1 MFARPAN
8 ALTKVSLL
16 TKSRADLANFSMKV
30 TLAYCSRI
38 IPSHSLF
45 YSSCPILLSSTA
57 DWYTLKARRQVP
69 CSSQCSTPSTSFWL
83 WSHSIYSWL
92 TFWLRS
98 KTGVGHILII
108 FEYTKYPVNEE
119 CNFCLK
125 WVNSGMFLWY
135 KHRHKE
141 PNWETK
147 WWLLLNKAEL

>member
-108 FEYTKYPVNEE
+108 FEYTKYPGERGVQ
-119 CNFCLK
+119 
-125 WVNSGMFLWY
+125 FLSQMGEQWNVPLIQTQTQRA
-135 KHRHKE
+135 KLRDKMVIATE
-141 PNWETK
+141 
-147 WWLLLNKAEL
+147 